1 MFQESNTTSSRLRD
15 LPKDDQN
22 FLRLARQSGDD
33 PSCKNLKAE
42 YDQVCFTLPP
52 AQAFEET
59 KAFCDAFVET
69 CSETLK
75 TNLFTHLTEI
85 RVDFSEYCKQQKER
99 FRYVCPKPLR
109 FKTYAEQDNEDTLKQ
124 RNTDIGRNY
133 MFTVRR
139 TW

>member
-1 MFQESNTTSSRLRD
+1 MRTLLSILAYLLLWLESEGSTAVDQLCKVKPSSGLCRSLHKSRSQSSESSTKWTRLRD
-15 LPKDDQN
+15 LPEDDQN

-33 PSCKNLKAE
+33 PSCKNLKTE

-75 TNLFTHLTEI
+75 TNLFTHLT
-85 RVDFSEYCKQQKER
+85 
-99 FRYVCPKPLR
+99 
-109 FKTYAEQDNEDTLKQ
+109 
-124 RNTDIGRNY
+124 
-133 MFTVRR
+133 
-139 TW
+139 